1 MPELRVLLEGVFEH
15 RRFLDLLRHFVVF
28 EDAGG
33 GAIAKKIAGYHQF
46 HAVNAAVEET
56 IRATGALSEPH
67 LRAAEE
73 HGRYETPSSPGG
85 EHGDRRVG
93 VIWHTQGSGKSLTMA
108 FYAGRIVLEPAMA
121 NPTLVVLTDRNDLDD
136 QLFGTFAR
144 CHDLLRQEPVQAQ
157 DRADLRAK
165 LAVGSGGVVF
175 TTIQKFLPDE
185 RGDTHPVLSDR
196 RNIVVI
202 ADEAHRSQYDFID
215 GFARHLRD
223 ALPGASFIGFTGTP
237 IELTDANTRSV
248 FGDYISVYD
257 IERSVRDGATVP
269 IYYESRLAKLAL
281 AEAERPKI
289 DPAFEEVTEGEEV
302 DRKEQLKSRWAQL
315 EALVGAEHRV
325 RLVAADLVAHFE
337 DRLATMDGKAMV
349 VTMSRR
355 IAVDLYREIAALRPE
370 WVGTGDDDGALK
382 VVMTGSASDP
392 LDWQDHIRNKPRRE
406 ALAARFRE
414 SGGPVPGRDRARHV
428 ADRVRRPEPAHDV
441 PRQADARARPDA
453 GDRAGQ
459 PGVPRQAGRPRRGL
473 PRHRRRA
480 AQGARRV
487 HGVRRDRQGRDRPG
501 RGGRA
506 HAREARDLR
515 RPVPR
520 LRPPRVGDR
529 RRRGAARAAPGRAG
543 AHPRAGGR
551 QGRGCS
557 RP

>member
-1 MPELRVLLEGVFEH
+1 VDGGHERRPDVVLFLNGLPIAVIELKNPADEQATIHTAYRQLVTYQAQIPALFEANAVLVTSDGTTARIGALGAGEEWFKPWRTIEGNADAPTAMPELRVLLEGVFEH

-28 EDAGG
+28 EDAGRG
-33 GAIAKKIAGYHQF
+33 
-46 HAVNAAVEET
+46 VREED
-56 IRATGALSEPH
+56 RRVPPVPRGQ
-67 LRAAEE
+67 RR
-73 HGRYETPSSPGG
+73 GRGDDP
-85 EHGDRRVG
+85 GDRRALGAAPPCRRGARPVRDAVEPGGRARRPAVG

-108 FYAGRIVLEPAMA
+108 FYAGRIVLEPTMA
-121 NPTLVVLTDRNDLDD
+121 KPTLVVLTDRNDLDD

-144 CHDLLRQEPVQAQ
+144 CHDLLRQEPAQAQ

-325 RLVAADLVAHFE
+325 RLVAADLVRHFE

-355 IAVDLYREIAALRPE
+355 IAVDLYRVIAALRPE
-370 WVGTGDDDGALK
+370 WVGTGDDDGAVK

-392 LDWQDHIRNKPRRE
+392 LDW
-406 ALAARFRE
+406 
-414 SGGPVPGRDRARHV
+414 
-428 ADRVRRPEPAHDV
+428 
-441 PRQADARARPDA
+441 RARPT
-453 GDRAGQ
+453 
-459 PGVPRQAGRPRRGL
+459 
-473 PRHRRRA
+473 
-480 AQGARRV
+480 
-487 HGVRRDRQGRDRPG
+487 
-501 RGGRA
+501 
-506 HAREARDLR
+506 
-515 RPVPR
+515 
-520 LRPPRVGDR
+520 
-529 RRRGAARAAPGRAG
+529 APL
-543 AHPRAGGR
+543 
-551 QGRGCS
+551 
-557 RP
+557 